1 MTLRVSSA
9 LDGGNAIV
17 TEAAA
22 PGAIRLRIQKDAGA
36 DFLQWFYFRV
46 TGADAEI
53 VARLENAGDA
63 AYAKGFVDYRAVAST
78 DRETWYRVP
87 TSYADGV
94 LEIRHP
100 PAASVWFAY
109 FAPFSMERHHDLV
122 ARAARDP
129 RVTLEVLG
137 ATLDGQ
143 DLDCLSVGT
152 GPLVVWV
159 LARQHP
165 GETMAEHFV
174 EGLLDRLLD
183 ASDPVA
189 RAVLAAAR
197 FHVVPNMNPDGSRR
211 GHLRTNAAGANL
223 NREWLAPTPERSPEV
238 LVVRDRMIATGVD
251 VCLDVHGDE
260 ELPYA
265 FIAGPDG
272 IPTLRPHQPALLA
285 RFREELARRSPDF
298 QTAHGYPP
306 AAPGEANLRMCT
318 NWVGERFGA
327 LAMTLEMPFK
337 DAANHPMPETG
348 WSPARSAHLASAC
361 LDALLAVADD
371 LGHAVISPR

>member
-1 MTLRVSSA
+1 
-9 LDGGNAIV
+9 
-17 TEAAA
+17 
-22 PGAIRLRIQKDAGA
+22 
-36 DFLQWFYFRV
+36 
-46 TGADAEI
+46 
-53 VARLENAGDA
+53 
-63 AYAKGFVDYRAVAST
+63 
-78 DRETWYRVP
+78 
-87 TSYADGV
+87 
-94 LEIRHP
+94 
-100 PAASVWFAY
+100 
-109 FAPFSMERHHDLV
+109 
-122 ARAARDP
+122 
-129 RVTLEVLG
+129 
-137 ATLDGQ
+137 
-143 DLDCLSVGT
+143 
-152 GPLVVWV
+152 
-159 LARQHP
+159 
-165 GETMAEHFV
+165 MAEHFA

-189 RAVLAAAR
+189 RALLARAR

-211 GHLRTNAAGANL
+211 GHLRTNAVGANL
-223 NREWLAPTPERSPEV
+223 NREWLEPTRERSPEV
-238 LVVRDRMIATGVD
+238 LVVRDRMMATGVD

-272 IPTLRPHQPALLA
+272 IPTLRPRQPALLA

-298 QTAHGYPP
+298 QTVHGYAP

-337 DAANHPMPETG
+337 DAANHPVPETG

-371 LGHAVISPR
+371 LGHAVVSRG